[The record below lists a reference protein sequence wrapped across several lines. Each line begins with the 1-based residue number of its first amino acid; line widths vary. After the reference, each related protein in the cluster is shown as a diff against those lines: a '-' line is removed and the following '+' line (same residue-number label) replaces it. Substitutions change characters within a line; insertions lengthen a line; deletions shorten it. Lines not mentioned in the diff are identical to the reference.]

1 MKFTDEPLK
10 EYMIAVMNES
20 FKLKVDESGAKV
32 EERAIL
38 YATKSVCVKKK
49 EDIPREF
56 ILDKSFWLVM
66 KEVKKHPYAC
76 VLVNH
81 PIDISGLGQ

>member
-10 EYMIAVMNES
+10 EYMIAVMNEA

-32 EERAIL
+32 EGRAIL

-49 EDIPREF
+49 EEIPREF

-76 VLVNH
+76 VLVNN
-81 PIDISGLGQ
+81 PVDISELE